1 MSLLPRLFTF
11 CRTVI
16 ITVTPNWYTKLSQ
29 LFIALMLIHTIRIF
43 EGFWWSE
50 TFYAVSFTLLF
61 AVAADWLLPRSMRAL
76 RIVVQ
81 LLLAVGATAYFAD
94 LKKVASTTVP
104 DQENRLGDLF
114 RTLWGYAEQLHPF
127 IWICGALLV
136 LYILFDLWIT
146 TRLRLFGFISV
157 NILVLTIADSFT
169 PIWLWDEVAW
179 IVFLGLL
186 WLVANH
192 LHKLASHHPN
202 SWRELTEYPLQLL
215 MPIVI
220 VLSVLMSAGILMP
233 TVSPIIQD
241 PYTMWKE
248 SKGETVNVFLGDKGI
263 AAPVDVSSS
272 NTKSGYGRDDSEL
285 GGGFDFD
292 YSPVMTITTNHRS
305 YWRGET
311 KTEYTGAGWTVNDET
326 ERSRLASV
334 GKDWELPLI
343 EGREKAE
350 TMKVDQQVRMSNNN
364 IYPVLFAASPITAVH
379 WVDDPD
385 ASVLPKSLKW
395 AVNEQEL
402 IWSDKPLRRYP
413 QSYAVTSEV
422 TILDEEGLRKTEA
435 ELPDPAET
443 KQYLQLPSSL
453 PGRVRSLAV
462 SLTASAVN
470 DYDKAKLI
478 ETYLRQNFMYTN
490 EPDKS
495 RLTGDSKD
503 FVDQF
508 LFELKEGYCD
518 YFSTA
523 MAVMSRSIG
532 LPTRWVKGFAPG
544 VLPVSE
550 YVPSAGGIPSEAEL
564 NPDGAGTYTVR
575 NSDAHSWVEIY
586 FDGYGWIPFEPTSG
600 FTFPYSVTEVQQE
613 ALPTPTAAVD
623 TDPVQE
629 EVTDSTGSNHSA
641 IIWGSVSA
649 AVLIV
654 LVLVIVLL
662 RTPWIRSRY
671 RAYSG
676 NDRIVWETEKLLR
689 LCRRKGYERGEHET
703 LREAI
708 QRWSPSHKR
717 LNNLFREVLDEF
729 ERAKYSSVQATS
741 SETDRFILK
750 IKAIKEEL

>member
-1 MSLLPRLFTF
+1 MSLLRRLFTF
-11 CRTVI
+11 CRQAFI
-16 ITVTPNWYTKLSQ
+16 KITPNWYLKLSQ
-29 LFIALMLIHTIRIF
+29 LFIALMLINSIQIF
-43 EGFWWSE
+43 KGFWWEE
-50 TFYAVSFTLLF
+50 TFAAAVSTLLL
-61 AVAADWLLPRSMRAL
+61 AVAAHWVLPYRMRVL

-81 LLLAVGATAYFAD
+81 SVLALGATVYFAEM
-94 LKKVASTTVP
+94 KKVILNVP
-104 DQENRLGDLF
+104 EQERRWTDSFRLIG
-114 RTLWGYAEQLHPF
+114 GYAEQLHPF
-127 IWICGALLV
+127 IWISGVLLL
-136 LYILFDLWIT
+136 LYILFEVWIKS
-146 TRLRLFGFISV
+146 RPRLFGFISM

-169 PIWLWDEVAW
+169 PVWLWDEVAW

-192 LHKLASHHPN
+192 LHKLERQHPN
-202 SWRELTEYPLQLL
+202 SWKELIEYPLQLL
-215 MPIVI
+215 LPIVV
-220 VLSVLMSAGILMP
+220 VLSLLMTAGLLMP
-233 TVSPIIQD
+233 AVSPIIQD

-263 AAPVDVSSS
+263 ESPVDVSSS
-272 NTKSGYGRDDSEL
+272 SSSSGYGRDDTQL

-292 YSPVMTITTNHRS
+292 YSPVMTITTTHRS

-311 KTEYTGAGWTVNDET
+311 KTEYSGQGWSANGET
-326 ERSRLASV
+326 ERERIASV

-343 EGREKAE
+343 DGRELAE
-350 TMKVDQQVRMSNNN
+350 TMKVDQQIRMSRND
-364 IYPVLFAASPITAVH
+364 IYPVLFAASPITSVH

-385 ASVLPKSLKW
+385 ASVLPRSLKW

-402 IWSDKPLRRYP
+402 IWSDKPLRRFP
-413 QSYAVTSEV
+413 QSYSVTSEV
-422 TILDEEGLRKTEA
+422 TILNEEGLRKTEA
-435 ELPDPAET
+435 EFSDPAET
-443 KQYLQLPSSL
+443 DKYLQLPSSL
-453 PGRVRSLAV
+453 PSRVRSLAM
-462 SLTASAVN
+462 TITTDAVD

-478 ETYLRQNFMYTN
+478 ETYLRQNFQYTN
-490 EPDKS
+490 KPDKS
-495 RLTGDSKD
+495 KLTGNSGD

-523 MAVMSRSIG
+523 MAVLSRSVG
-532 LPTRWVKGFAPG
+532 LPARWVKGFSPG
-544 VLPVSE
+544 VLPASE

-586 FDGYGWIPFEPTSG
+586 FDGYGWIPFEPTAG
-600 FTFPYSVTEVQQE
+600 FTFPYSVPEVQE
-613 ALPTPTAAVD
+613 DAAPTPVVEVD

-629 EVTDSTGSNHSA
+629 EAVESGSGVNFSA
-641 IIWGSVSA
+641 VIWSAVSVA
-649 AVLIV
+649 AVII
-654 LVLVIVLL
+654 LVLVLL

-671 RAYSG
+671 RSYSG

-689 LCRRKGYERGEHET
+689 LCRRKGYERMEHET

-717 LNNLFREVLDEF
+717 LYNLLREVLDEF

-741 SETDRFILK
+741 ADTDRFILK